1 MRTSYST
8 ISNFLFYSSLPVPI
22 ISRSRGCIE
31 SRTETET
38 RLDRTEKKSE
48 AVYIRSDGAN

>member
-8 ISNFLFYSSLPVPI
+8 VSNFLFYSSLPVPI
-22 ISRSRGCIE
+22 ISQSRGCIE
-31 SRTETET
+31 SQTETET